1 MGFIAIASDA
11 VRLVRCLLVNATY
24 GPENYSQSPAAATK
38 EGVVYPPSADTP
50 DLPQA
55 RSWHRLATSFL
66 SLAFLAAFITG
77 IAANSNYSKN
87 IDSQSNADLTGNAR
101 FVLLFY
107 LFWGLILK
115 LTAYISRAASTAIA
129 LGLSV
134 FVVHVTFRG
143 FLKLPRVSKRGV
155 VIIGVIFTL
164 IVGSAQNLLVFQ
176 VLFTMSPHRL

>member
-38 EGVVYPPSADTP
+38 EGVVSPPSADTP

-55 RSWHRLATSFL
+55 RSWHRMATSFL

-101 FVLLFY
+101 FVLFH
-107 LFWGLILK
+107 LFWDLILK

-129 LGLSV
+129 LGLSI

-164 IVGSAQNLLVFQ
+164 IVGSAQNLLLFQ